1 MDIKHRV
8 DRLAELRAQINEL
21 KRLEETLV
29 GEIKNAGIGKY
40 AGQQHVATVF
50 AVDRETVDWKAIA
63 ERVGYSRQLL
73 AAHTTKATIVQL
85 RLSAMPA
92 QQQKAA

>member
-1 MDIKHRV
+1 MRLHREMGSREPKEKAMDIKHRV

-21 KRLEETLV
+21 KEE
-29 GEIKNAGIGKY
+29 A
-40 AGQQHVATVF
+40 
-50 AVDRETVDWKAIA
+50 
-63 ERVGYSRQLL
+63 
-73 AAHTTKATIVQL
+73 L